1 MATVSCVAAPANGPV
16 VRIVAERGK
25 SERVLAEYELT
36 LSGLGILQPNS
47 PLSREFLNGA
57 GLSRVPRSI
66 AVYVNG
72 VLAWRRKCH
81 EWGQT
86 ALMSSSRRDKR
97 IHPVRMADFD
107 TEQIAAVVVDAAD
120 RKLAGEYFAERDF
133 SDDIAEELLQ
143 ECPRRR
149 QPMKPRPSAPSLLG
163 TAPFQ
168 A

>member
-1 MATVSCVAAPANGPV
+1 MATVTCVAAPANAPV

-36 LSGLGILQPNS
+36 LSGLGILQPDS

-72 VLAWRRKCH
+72 VRAWRRRCH
-81 EWGQT
+81 HVGQT
-86 ALMSSSRRDKR
+86 ALMSYSRRDKR
-97 IHPVRMADFD
+97 VRPIRMADFE
-107 TEQIAAVVVDAAD
+107 TATVANTVVDAAD
-120 RKLAGEYFAERDF
+120 RKLAAEYALERDF
-133 SDDIAEELLQ
+133 AEDCAEKLLH

-149 QPMKPRPSAPSLLG
+149 QPMMPRPSAPSLLG